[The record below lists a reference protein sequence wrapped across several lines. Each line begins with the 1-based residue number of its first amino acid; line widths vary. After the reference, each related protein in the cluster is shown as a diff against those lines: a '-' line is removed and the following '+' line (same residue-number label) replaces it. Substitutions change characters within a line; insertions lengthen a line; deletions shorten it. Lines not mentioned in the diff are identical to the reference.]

1 MRLRKAGWL
10 AATLLSMSICGA
22 QALAQPQPGSEPIQ
36 EPASVNDT
44 GAVQDAGAAQDPGGL
59 QTPPPVQPAVS
70 DQGAEPVQSQALP
83 VAGGVENPVAQPAP
97 KPVSLDDVR
106 KAFKQRFPELDDDGV
121 ANTPFEGL
129 YEIRL
134 GNDVVYTDAGVNF
147 LLQGTLIDAKERVDL
162 TAARLEELSKV
173 EFSSL
178 PLELAV
184 KQVKGDGS
192 RKMAIF
198 EDPNCGYCKQ
208 LHKTLK
214 DVDNVTIYSFLFAIL
229 TPDSAVKARNIWC
242 AQDKAATWTA
252 WMVDGKKPEQ
262 AECEAPI
269 DQVRALGHKLMVQGT
284 PAIFFSDGSR
294 INGAVPADTLNRKL
308 DDIKG

>member
-10 AATLLSMSICGA
+10 AATLVSICICGA
-22 QALAQPQPGSEPIQ
+22 QALAQSEPGS
-36 EPASVNDT
+36 
-44 GAVQDAGAAQDPGGL
+44 GAVQDAGAVQESESI
-59 QTPPPVQPAVS
+59 QPAGHA
-70 DQGAEPVQSQALP
+70 QPAEVVQEVESAHSQEPQASE
-83 VAGGVENPVAQPAP
+83 AVENPVAQAAP
-97 KPVSLDDVR
+97 EPVSLDDVR

-121 ANTPFEGL
+121 ANTPFDGL

-162 TAARLEELSKV
+162 TAARLEELSRV

-178 PLELAV
+178 PLDLAV
-184 KQVKGDGS
+184 RQVKGDGS

-208 LHKTLK
+208 LHQTLK

-242 AQDKAATWTA
+242 AQDKAATWKA
-252 WMVDGKKPEQ
+252 WMVDGKKPAQ
-262 AECEAPI
+262 ADCDAPI
-269 DQVRALGHKLMVQGT
+269 EQVRALGRKLMVQGT

-294 INGAVPADTLNRKL
+294 INGAVPADALNRKL
-308 DDIKG
+308 DGVKG